1 MPSRR
6 AEPPRCQCC
15 IRPAYALHTPCI
27 RPAYALHTPC
37 IRDEPFRS
45 SGRFNAMNQF
55 TQSTDRTNTL
65 RGIPVS
71 VCAATEQINA
81 TCLLR

>member
-1 MPSRR
+1 MWPLTSCSSASFRPDAKPTGR
-6 AEPPRCQCC
+6 ASPVSV
-15 IRPAYALHTPCI
+15 LHTPCN
-27 RPAYALHTPC
+27 ALRTPC

-45 SGRFNAMNQF
+45 AGRLNAMNQF

-81 TCLLR
+81 T